1 LNAPPPGPGGRRSP
15 DARAA
20 DRTTDRD
27 ARDAEVEELRAKLR
41 RLAEEVAEN
50 ERKLKRAQER
60 QLELLAAETLPELFE
75 VVTRRLATSYAL
87 DAVTLVLEDPQ
98 HEIRHLM
105 LGTGDHPDDFPGVL
119 FVDAL
124 SVVAPQ
130 FGALHRPWLGKFV
143 RPDHGLLFPR
153 ALHADLQSLALVPLR
168 RHDRTSGVLCFGSRD
183 PERFTHRHGSDILQH
198 LGSIVAVCIENAAN
212 RARVLKSGLAD
223 YLTGWHTRR
232 YLHARLREE
241 LARAQRQGGHVA
253 CLMVDVDW
261 FKQINDT
268 YGHLGGDEAIR
279 EIAQRIEAQIRA
291 SDTAARFGGD
301 EFSLL
306 LPDTTLEEAG
316 RLAERIRVAVGSTP
330 IELGQGQS
338 HAVTLSMGAAAVAP
352 TRADAD
358 LKALADRLLADA
370 DAALY
375 RAKAAGRNR
384 HASSAVDPAADDPPI
399 DA

>member
-1 LNAPPPGPGGRRSP
+1 VNPPPPGPGRRPP
-15 DARAA
+15 DARSAEP
-20 DRTTDRD
+20 
-27 ARDAEVEELRAKLR
+27 RDAEIEELRGRLR
-41 RLAEEVAEN
+41 RLAEEAAEN
-50 ERKLKRAQER
+50 EKKLKRAQER
-60 QLELLAAETLPELFE
+60 QLELLAAETLPDLFR
-75 VVTRRLATSYAL
+75 VVTRSLVVSYAL

-124 SVVAPQ
+124 GALAPQ
-130 FGALHRPWLGKFV
+130 FASLHRPWLGKFV
-143 RPDHGLLFPR
+143 RPDHGLLFAGP
-153 ALHADLQSLALVPLR
+153 LQKDLQSLALVPLR
-168 RHDRTSGVLCFGSRD
+168 RHGRCVGVLCFGSRD
-183 PERFTHRHGSDILQH
+183 PERFTHRHGSDFLQH
-198 LGSIVAVCIENAAN
+198 LGSIVAVCVENAAN

-253 CLMVDVDW
+253 CLMIDVDW

-306 LPDTTLEEAG
+306 LPDTTLADAG
-316 RLAERIRVAVGSTP
+316 RLAGRIRVAVTAAP
-330 IELGQGQS
+330 IELGQGQC
-338 HAVTLSMGAAAVAP
+338 HRVTLSIGVAAVAP

-358 LKALADRLLADA
+358 LKSLADRLLADA

-375 RAKAAGRNR
+375 RAKAAGRDR
-384 HASSAVDPAADDPPI
+384 FVSAAEERAADAPSGDRGPAA
-399 DA
+399 

>member
-1 LNAPPPGPGGRRSP
+1 VTVPPPGPGARRPAES
-15 DARAA
+15 RAV
-20 DRTTDRD
+20 DP
-27 ARDAEVEELRAKLR
+27 RDAEIEELRARLR
-41 RLAEEVAEN
+41 RLSDEAAEN
-50 ERKLKRAQER
+50 EKKLKRAQER
-60 QLELLAAETLPELFE
+60 QIDLLRAETLPDLFA
-75 VVTRRLATSYAL
+75 VVTRRLAASYAL
-87 DAVTLVLEDPQ
+87 DAVTLVLEDPH

-105 LGTGDHPDDFPGVL
+105 LGTGDHPDDFPGVQ

-130 FGALHRPWLGKFV
+130 FAALHRPWLGKFV
-143 RPDHGLLFPR
+143 RPDHGLLFPG
-153 ALHADLQSLALVPLR
+153 AAQKDVKSLALVPLR
-168 RHDRTSGVLCFGSRD
+168 RQDRNAGVLCFGSRD
-183 PERFTHRHGSDILQH
+183 PERFTHRHGSDFLQH
-198 LGSIVAVCIENAAN
+198 LGSIVAVCIENASN

-241 LARAQRQGGHVA
+241 LARAQRHGGHVA
-253 CLMVDVDW
+253 CLMIDVDW

-279 EIAQRIEAQIRA
+279 EIAQRIEGQIRA

-306 LPDTTLEEAG
+306 LPDTTLPDAG
-316 RLAERIRVAVGSTP
+316 RLAERIREAVIATP
-330 IELGQGQS
+330 IELGHGQS

-352 TRADAD
+352 TRADED
-358 LKALADRLLADA
+358 LKSLADRLLADA

-384 HASSAVDPAADDPPI
+384 YASAAALADAEAPPF

>member
-1 LNAPPPGPGGRRSP
+1 MNTPPPGTGGRRAP
-15 DARAA
+15 DARAS
-20 DRTTDRD
+20 DP
-27 ARDAEVEELRAKLR
+27 RDAEIDELRAKLR
-41 RLAEEVAEN
+41 RLLEEASEN
-50 ERKLKRAQER
+50 DKRLKRAQER
-60 QLELLAAETLPELFE
+60 QLELLGADTLPELFG
-75 VVTRRLATSYAL
+75 VVTQGLAASYQL

-98 HEIRHLM
+98 HEVRHLM
-105 LGTGDHPDDFPGVL
+105 LGTGDHPEDFPGVQ

-124 SVVAPQ
+124 TVLAPQ
-130 FGALHRPWLGKFV
+130 LAALHRPWLGKFV
-143 RPDHGLLFPR
+143 RPDHGLLFPG
-153 ALHADLQSLALVPLR
+153 AVQKDLQSLALLPLR
-168 RHDRTSGVLCFGSRD
+168 RHGRTGGVLCFGSRD
-183 PERFTHRHGSDILQH
+183 AERFTHRHATDILQH
-198 LGSIVAVCIENAAN
+198 LGSVVAVCIENAAN

-241 LARAQRQGGHVA
+241 LARAQRHGGHVA
-253 CLMVDVDW
+253 CLMIDVDW

-306 LPDTTLEEAG
+306 LPDTTLADAG
-316 RLAERIRVAVGSTP
+316 RLAERIRAAVSATP
-330 IELGQGQS
+330 VEIAHGQ
-338 HAVTLSMGAAAVAP
+338 HHPVTLSMGAAAVQP

-358 LKALADRLLADA
+358 LKSLADRLLADA

-384 HASSAVDPAADDPPI
+384 YAADGGSVGESRPPS
-399 DA
+399 

>member
-1 LNAPPPGPGGRRSP
+1 MSLPPGPGGRRP
-15 DARAA
+15 AEP
-20 DRTTDRD
+20 
-27 ARDAEVEELRAKLR
+27 RDAELEDLRTRLR
-41 RLAEEVAEN
+41 RLRDEALEN
-50 ERKLKRAQER
+50 EKRLKRAQER
-60 QLELLAAETLPELFE
+60 QLELLAAETLPELFA
-75 VVTRRLATSYAL
+75 VVTQGLAASYQL

-98 HEIRHLM
+98 HEVRHLM
-105 LGTGDHPDDFPGVL
+105 LGTGDHPDDFPGVQ

-124 SVVAPQ
+124 SVLAPQ
-130 FGALHRPWLGKFV
+130 LAALHRPWLGKFV
-143 RPDHGLLFPR
+143 RPDHGLLFP
-153 ALHADLQSLALVPLR
+153 AGVQKDLQSLALLPLR
-168 RHDRTSGVLCFGSRD
+168 RHARTAGVLCFGSRD
-183 PERFTHRHGSDILQH
+183 AERFTHRYGTDILQH
-198 LGSIVAVCIENAAN
+198 LGSVVAVCVENAAN

-241 LARAQRQGGHVA
+241 LARAQRHGGHVS
-253 CLMVDVDW
+253 CVMIDVDW

-306 LPDTTLEEAG
+306 LPDTTLGDAA
-316 RLAERIRVAVGSTP
+316 RLAERIRAAVTATP
-330 IELGQGQS
+330 VEIAHGQF
-338 HAVTLSMGAAAVAP
+338 HPVTLSMGAAAVRP
-352 TRADAD
+352 TRADTD
-358 LKALADRLLADA
+358 LKSLADRLLADA

-384 HASSAVDPAADDPPI
+384 FVAGGETDDGAP
-399 DA
+399 

>member
-1 LNAPPPGPGGRRSP
+1 LSGAPTGPGGRRP
-15 DARAA
+15 DARAGE
-20 DRTTDRD
+20 
-27 ARDAEVEELRAKLR
+27 ARDVELDELRAKLR
-41 RLAEEVAEN
+41 RMTDEAAEN

-60 QLELLAAETLPELFE
+60 ELELLGAETLPELFG
-75 VVTRRLATSYAL
+75 VVTQGLASSYAL
-87 DAVTLVLEDPQ
+87 DAVSLVLEDPQ

-105 LGTGDHPDDFPGVL
+105 LGLGDHPDDFPGVR
-119 FVDAL
+119 FVDSL
-124 SVVAPQ
+124 PVLAPQ
-130 FGALHRPWLGKFV
+130 LAALHRPWLGKFV
-143 RPDHGLLFPR
+143 RPDHGLLFAGAAPR
-153 ALHADLQSLALVPLR
+153 DLASLALLPLR
-168 RHDRTSGVLCFGSRD
+168 RQARTSGVLCFGSRD
-183 PERFTHRHGSDILQH
+183 VERFTHRHGADILQH
-198 LGSIVAVCIENAAN
+198 LGSVVAVCVENACN

-253 CLMVDVDW
+253 CLMIDVDW

-279 EIAQRIEAQIRA
+279 EIANRIEAEIRA

-306 LPDTTLEEAG
+306 LPDTSLEDAG
-316 RLAERIRVAVGSTP
+316 RLAERIRAAVAATP
-330 IELGQGQS
+330 VEISHGQH
-338 HAVTLSMGAAAVAP
+338 HAVTLSMGAAAVQP
-352 TRADAD
+352 TRADTD
-358 LKALADRLLADA
+358 LKSLADRLLADA

-384 HASSAVDPAADDPPI
+384 YAPAVEAPG
-399 DA
+399 

>member
-1 LNAPPPGPGGRRSP
+1 VSLPPGGGRGA
-15 DARAA
+15 DVRAV
-20 DRTTDRD
+20 DP
-27 ARDAEVEELRAKLR
+27 RDAELEELRGRLR
-41 RLAEEVAEN
+41 RLVDELAEN
-50 ERKLKRAQER
+50 EKRLKRAQER
-60 QLELLAAETLPELFE
+60 QLELLGAETLPELFR
-75 VVTRRLATSYAL
+75 VVTQGLAAAYRL

-98 HEIRHLM
+98 HEVRHLM
-105 LGTGDHPDDFPGVL
+105 LGTGDHPEDFPGVR

-124 SVVAPQ
+124 SVLAPQ
-130 FGALHRPWLGKFV
+130 LAVLHRPWLGRFV
-143 RPDHGLLFPR
+143 RSDHGLLFP
-153 ALHADLQSLALVPLR
+153 AAVHGELQSLALLPLR
-168 RHDRTSGVLCFGSRD
+168 RHARTGGVLCFGSRD
-183 PERFTHRHGSDILQH
+183 AERFTHRHGAEILQY
-198 LGSIVAVCIENAAN
+198 LGSVVAVCVENAAN

-241 LARAQRQGGHVA
+241 LARAQRHGGHVA
-253 CLMVDVDW
+253 CVMIDVDW

-306 LPDTTLEEAG
+306 LPDTTLADAG
-316 RLAERIRVAVGSTP
+316 RLAERIRAAVTATP
-330 IELGQGQS
+330 IEIAHGQR
-338 HAVTLSMGAAAVAP
+338 HHVTLSMGAAAAQP

-358 LKALADRLLADA
+358 LKSLADRLLADA

-375 RAKAAGRNR
+375 RAKAAGRDR
-384 HASSAVDPAADDPPI
+384 FVAGGQVEALPAPGGGPTAGEPRD
-399 DA
+399 

>member
-1 LNAPPPGPGGRRSP
+1 VSTAPPGPGGRRP
-15 DARAA
+15 DLRTGEARAG
-20 DRTTDRD
+20 DVRD
-27 ARDAEVEELRAKLR
+27 PRDAEIDELRAKLR
-41 RLAEEVAEN
+41 RQSEEAADN

-60 QLELLAAETLPELFE
+60 ELELLAAETLPELFR
-75 VVTRRLATSYAL
+75 VVTEGLAASYAL

-105 LGTGDHPDDFPGVL
+105 LGFGDHPDDFPGVQ
-119 FVDAL
+119 FVDSL
-124 SVVAPQ
+124 PVLAPQ
-130 FGALHRPWLGKFV
+130 LAALHRPWLGRFV
-143 RPDHGLLFPR
+143 RPDHGLLFAGAAHR
-153 ALHADLQSLALVPLR
+153 ELQSLALLPLR
-168 RHDRTSGVLCFGSRD
+168 RQSRTSGVLCFGSRD
-183 PERFTHRHGSDILQH
+183 AERFTHRHGADFLQH
-198 LGSIVAVCIENAAN
+198 LGSVVAVCVENACN

-253 CLMVDVDW
+253 CLMIDVDW

-279 EIAQRIEAQIRA
+279 EIASRIEAEIRA

-306 LPDTTLEEAG
+306 LPDTTLADAG
-316 RLAERIRVAVGSTP
+316 RLAERIRAAVSATP
-330 IELGQGQS
+330 IEIGHDQQ
-338 HAVTLSMGAAAVAP
+338 HAVTLSMGAAAVQP
-352 TRADAD
+352 TRADTD

-375 RAKAAGRNR
+375 RAKAEGRDR
-384 HASSAVDPAADDPPI
+384 FAAAPV
-399 DA
+399 

>member
-1 LNAPPPGPGGRRSP
+1 MTAPPPGPGGRP
-15 DARAA
+15 PEARGA
-20 DRTTDRD
+20 DP
-27 ARDAEVEELRAKLR
+27 RDAELEELRARLR
-41 RLAEEVAEN
+41 RQADEATEN
-50 ERKLKRAQER
+50 QKKLKRVQER
-60 QLELLAAETLPELFE
+60 ELELLGAETLPELFG
-75 VVTRRLATSYAL
+75 VITRGLCASYQL

-105 LGTGDHPDDFPGVL
+105 LGTGDHPDDFPGVQ
-119 FVDAL
+119 FVDMLAVL
-124 SVVAPQ
+124 APQ
-130 FGALHRPWLGKFV
+130 LASLHRPWLGKFV
-143 RPDHGLLFPR
+143 RPDHGLLFPGGVQKE
-153 ALHADLQSLALVPLR
+153 LQSLALVPLR
-168 RHDRTSGVLCFGSRD
+168 RQGRTEGVLCFGSRNA
-183 PERFTHRHGSDILQH
+183 ERFTHRLGSDFLQH
-198 LGSIVAVCIENAAN
+198 LGSIVAICIENAAN

-253 CLMVDVDW
+253 CLMIDVDW

-279 EIAQRIEAQIRA
+279 EIANRIEAQIRA

-306 LPDTTLEEAG
+306 LPDTTLADAG
-316 RLAERIRVAVGSTP
+316 RLAERIRAAVGAQP
-330 IELGQGQS
+330 VEIARGQF
-338 HAVTLSMGAAAVAP
+338 HPVTLSMGAAAVRP
-352 TRADAD
+352 TRADQD
-358 LKALADRLLADA
+358 LKSLADRLLADA

-384 HASSAVDPAADDPPI
+384 CASSAGDPQDAAG
-399 DA
+399 DAQGG

>member
-1 LNAPPPGPGGRRSP
+1 MNTPPPGAGGRRAP
-15 DARAA
+15 DAGAS
-20 DRTTDRD
+20 DP
-27 ARDAEVEELRAKLR
+27 RDAEIDELRAKLR
-41 RLAEEVAEN
+41 RLLDEASEN
-50 ERKLKRAQER
+50 DRRLKRAQER
-60 QLELLAAETLPELFE
+60 QLELLSADTLPELFG
-75 VVTRRLATSYAL
+75 VVTQGLAASYQL

-98 HEIRHLM
+98 HEVRHLM
-105 LGTGDHPDDFPGVL
+105 LGTGDHPDDFPGVQ

-124 SVVAPQ
+124 TVLAPQ
-130 FGALHRPWLGKFV
+130 LASLHRPWLGKFV
-143 RPDHGLLFPR
+143 RPDHGLLFPGPVQK
-153 ALHADLQSLALVPLR
+153 DLQSLALLPLR
-168 RHDRTSGVLCFGSRD
+168 RHGRTGGVLCFGSRD
-183 PERFTHRHGSDILQH
+183 AERFTHRHATDILQH
-198 LGSIVAVCIENAAN
+198 LGSVVAVCIENAAN

-241 LARAQRQGGHVA
+241 LARAQRHGGHVA
-253 CLMVDVDW
+253 CLMIDVDW

-306 LPDTTLEEAG
+306 LPDTTLADAG
-316 RLAERIRVAVGSTP
+316 RLAERIRAAVSATP
-330 IELGQGQS
+330 IEISHGQ
-338 HAVTLSMGAAAVAP
+338 HHPVTLSMGGAAVQP

-358 LKALADRLLADA
+358 LKSLADRLLADA

-384 HASSAVDPAADDPPI
+384 YAADGGPVGESRPPT
-399 DA
+399 

>member
-1 LNAPPPGPGGRRSP
+1 MTVPPPGPGGRR
-15 DARAA
+15 AA
-20 DRTTDRD
+20 DGRAVDPRD
-27 ARDAEVEELRAKLR
+27 GELEELRGRLR
-41 RLAEEVAEN
+41 RLLDEAADN
-50 ERKLKRAQER
+50 EKRLKRAQER
-60 QLELLAAETLPELFE
+60 QLELLGAETLPDLFR
-75 VVTRRLATSYAL
+75 VVTQGLAASYQL

-98 HEIRHLM
+98 HEVRHLM
-105 LGTGDHPDDFPGVL
+105 LGTGDHPDDFPGVQ

-124 SVVAPQ
+124 SVLAPQ
-130 FGALHRPWLGKFV
+130 LAALHRPWLGKFV
-143 RPDHGLLFPR
+143 RPDHGLLFPG
-153 ALHADLQSLALVPLR
+153 AVQKDLQSLALLPLR
-168 RHDRTSGVLCFGSRD
+168 RHGRTGGVLCFGSRD
-183 PERFTHRHGSDILQH
+183 PERFTHRHGADILQH
-198 LGSIVAVCIENAAN
+198 LGSVVAVCVENAAN

-253 CLMVDVDW
+253 CMMIDVDW

-306 LPDTTLEEAG
+306 LPDTTLADAA
-316 RLAERIRVAVGSTP
+316 RLAERIRVAVVSTP
-330 IELGQGQS
+330 VEIAHGQY
-338 HAVTLSMGAAAVAP
+338 HPVTLSMGAAAVQP
-352 TRADAD
+352 TRADTD
-358 LKALADRLLADA
+358 LKSLADRLLADA

-384 HASSAVDPAADDPPI
+384 LAADGPATP
-399 DA
+399 AGTPAPE